1 MPYYGFKSEVLARLD
16 TIIANQ
22 VAGARQ
28 GALLMATMEEVVA
41 KVEEETTQVGGLKV
55 FIQGLKDQIAALP
68 TMTPALQAQ
77 IDQVF
82 TTVSANSKA
91 IADAMMANTPPAA

>member
-1 MPYYGFKSEVLARLD
+1 
-16 TIIANQ
+16 
-22 VAGARQ
+22 
-28 GALLMATMEEVVA
+28 MATMEEVVA